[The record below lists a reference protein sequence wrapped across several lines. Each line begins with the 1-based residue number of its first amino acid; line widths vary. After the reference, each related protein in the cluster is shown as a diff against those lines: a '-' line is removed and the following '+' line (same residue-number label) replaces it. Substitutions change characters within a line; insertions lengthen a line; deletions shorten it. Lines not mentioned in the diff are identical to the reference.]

1 MESPSSPSST
11 ITTPP
16 NCHEI
21 SQRSGKLIV
30 MAMTCRSALLHY
42 DRASKSMVEWCWPA
56 DDEGKKIPPSDLE
69 KSRKEYNFQYPCCL
83 CADEG
88 GKEAYVEAAVYPWWD
103 TITEGTH
110 WTARCASDT
119 CGYRVIPFSCI
130 PMGDKEQRVPP
141 VQFEWTNQ
149 EQTELLNRLASSNSD
164 RIAANKTYLVSCHRA
179 FSTSV
184 THGIARCSYLVRP
197 RIDKIEHIFWGVRQE
212 TKKNK
217 QHTSTGLDALPRL
230 ESMLKMLQE
239 FQPYGFM
246 MHILRISLS
255 ESPIDMCHHCTVRQS
270 EDTWGIMHFHMKDD
284 LRPLHTSQ
292 KDKKEINA
300 PESQLQDNEL
310 GCKMGRLSNISTS
323 SELNVSRIAAAS
335 SLLVYVLHK
344 FSQEAEQILQTCET
358 GSRWSFELLVQ
369 LKYHEKRKLILI
381 VDGVGIV

>member
-1 MESPSSPSST
+1 MEPPSSPSST

-21 SQRSGKLIV
+21 AQRSGKLIA

-42 DRASKSMVEWCWPA
+42 DHASKSMVEWCWPA

-69 KSRKEYNFQYPCCL
+69 KSCEEYDFQYPCCL

-103 TITEGTH
+103 TITKKTH

-119 CGYRVIPFSCI
+119 CGYRVKINTIHFQLFPLAAFRY
-130 PMGDKEQRVPP
+130 PRREQQVPP

-149 EQTELLNRLASSNSD
+149 EQTELLNRLASSNG
-164 RIAANKTYLVSCHRA
+164 N
-179 FSTSV
+179 
-184 THGIARCSYLVRP
+184 GIAIRLTSFLVIECS
-197 RIDKIEHIFWGVRQE
+197 
-212 TKKNK
+212 
-217 QHTSTGLDALPRL
+217 GLDALPRL
-230 ESMLKMLQE
+230 CVYVMFFQESVSKVLQE

-255 ESPIDMCHHCTVRQS
+255 ESPIDMRHHCMVRQS

-292 KDKKEINA
+292 KDKKEMYTISNL
-300 PESQLQDNEL
+300 PGSQISRHLQNSMYQESQRPLH
-310 GCKMGRLSNISTS
+310 SWYTS
-323 SELNVSRIAAAS
+323 SAKKPNRSFKVKKKVRQTLIPNAHMD
-335 SLLVYVLHK
+335 L
-344 FSQEAEQILQTCET
+344 FSA
-358 GSRWSFELLVQ
+358 R
-369 LKYHEKRKLILI
+369 R
-381 VDGVGIV
+381 